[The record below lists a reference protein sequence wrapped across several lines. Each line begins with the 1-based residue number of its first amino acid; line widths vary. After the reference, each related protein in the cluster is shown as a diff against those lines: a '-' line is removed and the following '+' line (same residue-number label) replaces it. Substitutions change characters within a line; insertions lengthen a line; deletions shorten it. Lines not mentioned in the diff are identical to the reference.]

1 MVAILKY
8 HREIQV
14 YLLNYYESKSVL
26 RPDDIKEIR
35 GLSSLSRPE
44 KQRIDYS
51 NVKDNIH
58 TCLEELSKQGHD
70 FSQRGLLILR
80 ASALLKHYLNR
91 NDGK

>member
-1 MVAILKY
+1 M
-8 HREIQV
+8 
-14 YLLNYYESKSVL
+14 YLLHYYESKSVL
-26 RPDDIKEIR
+26 RPEEIKEIR
-35 GLSSLSRPE
+35 GLSSLTRPE

-70 FSQRGLLILR
+70 FSERALLILR
-80 ASALLKHYLNR
+80 ASALLKHYLTR